1 MKQQLEQLINAA
13 ISTIKESNILADDF
27 APRISVERTR
37 DSSHGDLASNIAM
50 VTAKAAGKNPR
61 EMAQLIIDAIP
72 ESSIIQKITI
82 AGPGFINFY
91 LSNDSTTLIVKQAL
105 EQAENFGRCN
115 DGQNKKVIVEFV
127 SANPTGPLHVGH
139 GRGAAYGSSL
149 SNLLSLVGWDVS
161 REYYVNDA
169 GRQMHILALS
179 VLLRYLKC
187 AGLELTFPVNGYKGD
202 YVLDISNELFDSHPE
217 TFIIDIEKLYLDVPA
232 DESKVDDVLVE
243 GEVVLEGDKEKHVDA
258 LINNAKSLL
267 GDEKYQLL
275 FKFGLEAIRADIE
288 KDLSEFGVD
297 FDNWYSEQSLMDSGA
312 ITQAIER
319 LTASGYM
326 YEKDGAIWF
335 KATDFGDDKDRV
347 AVRDN
352 GQTTYFASDIAYHME
367 KLDRGFERVIDIFG
381 ADHHGY
387 VTRVKASMKAL
398 GANTD
403 QIDIP
408 LVQFAILYRGGER
421 VQMSTRSGSFVTLR
435 ELREEVSNDAARF
448 FYVMRKAEQHMDFDL
463 DLAKSRSNENPMY
476 YIQYAH
482 ARICSVSKKLIEATH
497 THDTE
502 IGNDNL
508 NLLITE
514 HEQELL
520 KRLAAYPEIIRTAAK
535 NLEPHS
541 IAHYLRELANDF
553 HSYYNAEKFIIDD
566 SLLRNARFNLI
577 QAVKQTISNGLAILG
592 VSAPESM

>member
-1 MKQQLEQLINAA
+1 MKQQLEQLIHSA
-13 ISTIKESNILADDF
+13 ISALKEESILPDEF
-27 APRISVERTR
+27 TPRISVERTR
-37 DSSHGDLASNIAM
+37 DSSHGDLASNVAM
-50 VTAKAAGKNPR
+50 VSAKAAGKNPR
-61 EMAQLIIDAIP
+61 EMAQLIIDSIP
-72 ESSIIQKITI
+72 DSSIIQKIVI
-82 AGPGFINFY
+82 AGPGFINFF
-91 LSNDSTTLIVKQAL
+91 LSNDSNTIVVKQAL
-105 EQAENFGRCN
+105 KQAENFGRCN

-179 VLLRYLKC
+179 VLLRYLDC
-187 AGLELTFPVNGYKGD
+187 AKIPMTFPVNGYKGD
-202 YVLDISNELFDSHPE
+202 YVLDISKQLFSEHPE
-217 TFIIDIEKLYLDVPA
+217 TFIINTAALYQDVTP
-232 DESKVDDVLVE
+232 DE
-243 GEVVLEGDKEKHVDA
+243 GEENGDKEKHVDG
-258 LINNAKSLL
+258 LINNAKTIL

-275 FKFGLEAIRADIE
+275 FKFGLESIRADIE
-288 KDLSEFGVD
+288 KDLSEFGVN

-326 YEKDGAIWF
+326 YEKEGAIWF

-482 ARICSVSKKLIEATH
+482 ARICSVSKKLIEAKLN
-497 THDTE
+497 HDIE
-502 IGNDNL
+502 QGNDSL
-508 NLLITE
+508 DLLVTQ
-514 HEQELL
+514 HEQLLL

-553 HSYYNAEKFIIDD
+553 HSYYNAEKFIIDEPQ
-566 SLLRNARFNLI
+566 LRNARFNLI
-577 QAVKQTISNGLAILG
+577 QAVKQTISNGLGILG

>member
-1 MKQQLEQLINAA
+1 MKQQLDQLLETA
-13 ISTIKESNILADDF
+13 IENLKNNSLLPDDF
-27 APRISVERTR
+27 LPRFTIERTR
-37 DSSHGDLASNIAM
+37 DASHGDLASNIAL
-50 VTAKAAGKNPR
+50 VSSKAAGKNPR
-61 EMAQLIIDAIP
+61 QMAELIVNALP
-72 ESSIIQKITI
+72 ESTIIQEINI
-82 AGPGFINFY
+82 AGPGFINFF
-91 LSNDSTTLIVKQAL
+91 LSKDSTTAIVKQAL
-105 EQAENFGRCN
+105 ELGENFGRNN
-115 DGQNKKVIVEFV
+115 DGGNKKVIVEFV

-149 SNLLSLVGWDVS
+149 SNLLDQAGWQVH

-179 VLLRYLKC
+179 VLLRYLE
-187 AGLELTFPVNGYKGD
+187 ASEFSIQFPANGYKGD
-202 YVLDISNELFDSHPE
+202 YVQDIVSELKKSHPDDL
-217 TFIIDIEKLYLDVPA
+217 IIDTDTLFQNIHP
-232 DESKVDDVLVE
+232 DEGSTD
-243 GEVVLEGDKEKHVDA
+243 GDKEKHVDD
-258 LINNAKSLL
+258 LIAKTRLLL

-275 FKFGLEAIRADIE
+275 FDFGLESIRADIE
-288 KDLSEFGVD
+288 VDLGEFGVNYD
-297 FDNWYSEQSLMDSGA
+297 RWYSEQSLIDSGA
-312 ITQAIER
+312 INQAIER
-319 LTASGYM
+319 LTEAGHM
-326 YEKDGAIWF
+326 YEKEGAIWF
-335 KATDFGDDKDRV
+335 KATAFGDDKDRV

-367 KLDRGFERVIDIFG
+367 KLDRGFDRVIDIFG

-387 VTRVKASMKAL
+387 TTRVKASMKAL

-435 ELREEVSNDAARF
+435 ELRDEVGNDAARF

-482 ARICSVSKKLIEATH
+482 ARICSVIRKLAEAQLS
-497 THDTE
+497 HDLDK
-502 IGNDNL
+502 GNEHL
-508 NLLITE
+508 ELLTTT
-514 HEQELL
+514 HEQALL
-520 KRLAAYPEIIRTAAK
+520 KRLAAYPEIISSSAK

-566 SLLRNARFNLI
+566 DNLRNARFNLI
-577 QAVKQTISNGLAILG
+577 QAVKQTILNGLTILG

>member
-1 MKQQLEQLINAA
+1 MKQQIEQLINSA
-13 ISTIKESNILADDF
+13 IDALKNSADLPDDF
-27 APRISVERTR
+27 SPRYSVDRTR
-37 DSSHGDLASNIAM
+37 DPSHGDLASNVAM
-50 VTAKAAGKNPR
+50 MSAKAARKNPR
-61 EMAQLIIDAIP
+61 EVASLIIAALP
-72 ESSIIQKITI
+72 ESILIKDVSI

-91 LSNDSTTLIVKQAL
+91 LSNESTTNIVKQAL
-105 EQAENFGRCN
+105 EQAEKFGQCDIGKN
-115 DGQNKKVIVEFV
+115 DDGSKKKVIVEFV

-139 GRGAAYGSSL
+139 GRGAAYGASL
-149 SNLLSLVGWDVS
+149 SNLLTLAGWDVH

-169 GRQMHILALS
+169 GRQMHILTLS
-179 VLLRYLKC
+179 VFLRYLEILGKSI
-187 AGLELTFPVNGYKGD
+187 TFPVNGYKGD
-202 YVLDISNELFDSHPE
+202 YIKDIAKDLQQEFADQ
-217 TFIIDIEKLYLDVPA
+217 FILESDQIFNNVFA
-232 DESKVDDVLVE
+232 DEAGADRL
-243 GEVVLEGDKEKHVDA
+243 GDKEKHVDD
-258 LINNAKSLL
+258 LIKNCKLTL
-267 GDEKYQLL
+267 GEENYKKV
-275 FKFGLEAIRADIE
+275 FNFGLEAIRDEIQQ
-288 KDLSEFGVD
+288 DLEEFGVQ
-297 FDNWYSEQSLMDSGA
+297 FDRWYSEQSLIDSGA

-319 LTASGYM
+319 LTENGHM
-326 YEKDGAIWF
+326 VEKNGALWF
-335 KATDFGDDKDRV
+335 KSTDYGDDKDRV
-347 AVRDN
+347 VVREN

-367 KLDRGFERVIDIFG
+367 KLDRGFDRVIDILG

-387 VTRVKASMKAL
+387 TARVKASLEAL

-482 ARICSVSKKLIEATH
+482 ARICSVYRKLEIANFK
-497 THDTE
+497 HDLNS
-502 IGNDNL
+502 GNEHLD
-508 NLLITE
+508 LLTTE
-514 HEQELL
+514 HEIALL
-520 KRLAAYPEIIRTAAK
+520 KKLAAYPEIIKVAAT

-566 SLLRNARFNLI
+566 QDNRNARFNLI
-577 QAVKQTISNGLAILG
+577 LAVKQTLSNGLKLLG

>member
-1 MKQQLEQLINAA
+1 LLLELSGSNMKQQLEQLLETA
-13 ISTIKESNILADDF
+13 IKSLKNNDELPDDF
-27 APRISVERTR
+27 TARFSIERTR
-37 DSSHGDLASNIAM
+37 DSSHGDLASNIAL
-50 VTAKAAGKNPR
+50 VSAKAAKKNPR
-61 EMAQLIIDAIP
+61 QMAELIVKAIP
-72 ESSIIQKITI
+72 ESNIIQSINI
-82 AGPGFINFY
+82 AGPGFINFF
-91 LSNDSTTLIVKQAL
+91 LSKDSTTAIIKQAL
-105 EQAENFGRCN
+105 NQASNFGRNN
-115 DGQNKKVIVEFV
+115 DGNQKKVIVEFV

-149 SNLLSLVGWDVS
+149 SNLLDTAGWQVH

-179 VLLRYLKC
+179 VLLRYLEASNIPIK
-187 AGLELTFPVNGYKGD
+187 FPVNGYKGD
-202 YVLDISNELFDSHPE
+202 YVQDIVIELLKAHPKTLLVE
-217 TFIIDIEKLYLDVPA
+217 CDLLFKDVAA
-232 DESKVDDVLVE
+232 DE
-243 GEVVLEGDKEKHVDA
+243 GTTGGNKEKHVDD
-258 LINNAKSLL
+258 LISNARILL
-267 GDEKYQLL
+267 GDEKYKLL
-275 FKFGLEAIRADIE
+275 FDFGLESIRSDIE
-288 KDLSEFGVD
+288 TDLAEFGVN
-297 FDNWYSEQSLMDSGA
+297 FDRWYSEQSLIDSGA
-312 ITQAIER
+312 IRQAIER
-319 LTASGYM
+319 LTEAGHM
-326 YEKDGAIWF
+326 YEKEGAIWF
-335 KATDFGDDKDRV
+335 KATDFGGDKDRV
-347 AVRDN
+347 AVMYN

-435 ELREEVSNDAARF
+435 ELRDEVGNDAARF

-482 ARICSVSKKLIEATH
+482 ARICSVINKLGEAQIS
-497 THDTE
+497 HD
-502 IGNDNL
+502 INSGNENL
-508 NLLITE
+508 ELLITE
-514 HEQELL
+514 HEQALM
-520 KRLAAYPEIIRTAAK
+520 KRLAAYPEIISSAAK

-541 IAHYLRELANDF
+541 IAHFLRELANEF

-566 SLLRNARFNLI
+566 INLLNARFNLI
-577 QAVKQTISNGLAILG
+577 SAVKQTIVNGLNILG